1 MAIVTT
7 DDKHY
12 KGIANV
18 IREILETN
26 KKYKPDE
33 ITQGIDDVFLKG
45 FDAGVDEGKQAQYDL
60 FWDKF
65 QKNGTRTDYQYAFAN
80 WVSSEEIF
88 KPKYDIKPVGG
99 AQRMFHGF
107 QTSVSL
113 PDVCEECGIVMDF
126 SKVTSF
132 EYFMYNYCAI
142 SRIGIV
148 DCSSVTNLNRAF
160 LMASSL
166 KTIDKLIVHEGIT
179 SYTDCFANAIK
190 LQNITIEGT
199 IAGTGFSVSSHS
211 ELTHDSLFGKIA
223 TQEQRDAGKNI
234 LLFNGE
240 YYYGGIIIALKDY
253 SGTTTTKT
261 VTLGATNLAK
271 LTDAEKAI
279 ATQKGWSLA

>member
-1 MAIVTT
+1 MAIIAM
-7 DDKHY
+7 DDKVLYDIAKAIRAKTGLKTEYTQEELSMFGIEDVYHSAY
-12 KGIANV
+12 KEGEGGGYSWGKTEGI
-18 IREILETN
+18 E
-26 KKYKPDE
+26 
-33 ITQGIDDVFLKG
+33 Q
-45 FDAGVDEGKQAQYDL
+45 GKQAQYDL

-80 WVSSEEIF
+80 WVSSEGIF

-179 SYTDCFANAIK
+179 SYTDCFAGAIK

-211 ELTHDSLFGKIA
+211 ELTHDSLMS
-223 TQEQRDAGKNI
+223 
-234 LLFNGE
+234 
-240 YYYGGIIIALKDY
+240 IIYALKDY

-261 VTLGATNLAK
+261 ITLGATNLAK

-279 ATQKGWSLA
+279 ATQKGWTIA

>member
-12 KGIANV
+12 KGIANA
-18 IREILETN
+18 IRAKVGTTYGYTPSEMAML
-26 KKYKPDE
+26 
-33 ITQGIDDVFLKG
+33 GIDEVYESGFKEGEEGGYKSGKTKG
-45 FDAGVDEGKQAQYDL
+45 IEEGKQAQYDL

-80 WVSSEEIF
+80 WVASEEIF

-107 QTSVSL
+107 QTYVSL

-132 EYFMYNYCAI
+132 EYFMYNYCSI
-142 SRIGIV
+142 SRIGVV
-148 DCSSVTNLNRAF
+148 DCSSATNLNRAF

-211 ELTHDSLFGKIA
+211 DLTHDSLMS
-223 TQEQRDAGKNI
+223 
-234 LLFNGE
+234 
-240 YYYGGIIIALKDY
+240 IIYALKDY
-253 SGTTTTKT
+253 SGTTTTKSI
-261 VTLGATNLAK
+261 TLGTTNLAK

-279 ATQKGWSLA
+279 ATDKGWTLT